1 MLSLSSK
8 ALSTIVHPDILHVF
22 PTVVHSQHLTK
33 SQIKGLEYLYQTRGQ
48 LLLASPAHFIN
59 PGLLSRQ
66 IDSGRV
72 GLS

>member
-33 SQIKGLEYLYQTRGQ
+33 SQIKGLEYLYQTREQ
-48 LLLASPAHFIN
+48 LLLASPAYLRS
-59 PGLLSRQ
+59 PGLLSQ
-66 IDSGRV
+66 EVDSGGA
-72 GLS
+72 GLF